1 LGFNIKME
9 NLSDPQT
16 LYQDLLQTSFEKL
29 KKGLPKKYK
38 EINDMILTSIGL
50 SFIKSSYLYHFSL

>member
-1 LGFNIKME
+1 ME

-29 KKGLPKKYK
+29 KKALPKKYK
-38 EINDMILTSIGL
+38 EISEMILTFIGL
-50 SFIKSSYLYHFSL
+50 IS